1 LIDIM
6 EFRKVMS
13 NNINHVGYDQNTG
26 KLTVI
31 FRDGRV
37 YSYGNIAF
45 KTYYSFI
52 NATSIGRYFAIYIK
66 HRPYQRGY

>member
-1 LIDIM
+1 M

-37 YSYGNIAF
+37 YSYG
-45 KTYYSFI
+45 
-52 NATSIGRYFAIYIK
+52 
-66 HRPYQRGY
+66 